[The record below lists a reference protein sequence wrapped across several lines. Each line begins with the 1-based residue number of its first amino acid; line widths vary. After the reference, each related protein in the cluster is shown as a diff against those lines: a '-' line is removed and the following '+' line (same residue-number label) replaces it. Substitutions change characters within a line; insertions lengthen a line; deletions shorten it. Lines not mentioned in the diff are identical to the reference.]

1 MKEIHDF
8 SRSLWNTIQERNVE
22 EFKKLTHANALFI
35 HMGVTLSRDEEANTI
50 AEGRIIYQSID
61 FQEERIEEMDSVTIV
76 LNKMTLTAI
85 VGGNE
90 VTNPFV
96 VTEVYT
102 KLDESYKLASLSFTK
117 INY

>member
-1 MKEIHDF
+1 MKDIHDF
-8 SRSLWNTIQERNVE
+8 SRSLWQAIQDRDVVT
-22 EFKKLTHANALFI
+22 FKQMTHDNALFI
-35 HMGVTLSRDEEANTI
+35 HMGVTLDRDSEAHTI

-61 FQEERIEEMDSVTIV
+61 FQEERIEEMDSVTV
-76 LNKMTLTAI
+76 LLNKMILTAV

-102 KLDESYKLASLSFTK
+102 KYDDSYKLASLSFTK